1 MSDKPIA
8 LDLFCGSG
16 GVGIGL
22 ARAGFDVLGVDIE
35 PQPNYPFPFLQADAF
50 KVLATLCRGD
60 HVWFEVEKRSATR
73 RVARNL
79 FLSHLSLIWASPP
92 CQGDSVMQ
100 HAHNAQPHPSF
111 IRKTRR
117 DLQKTGKPWVIEN
130 VVGAPLLNPIM
141 LCGSHFGLGAR
152 GYHLQRHRL
161 FEATFPIEQ
170 PQCNHQKPVVGVYG
184 GHVRLRAKS
193 AGGRGT
199 ADFPHIKD
207 KPGFMAEVMGIDRLM
222 TMSEMSQAIPP
233 AYAEHVGRAALAHI
247 AHKSEAA

>member
-1 MSDKPIA
+1 MKPIA

-22 ARAGFDVLGVDIE
+22 ARAGFDVVGVDIE
-35 PQPNYPFPFLQADAF
+35 PQPHYPFPFLQADAF
-50 KVLATLCRGD
+50 KVLKTLCAGD
-60 HVWFEVEKRSATR
+60 RVWFEVDWRTR
-73 RVARNL
+73 DMPRGL
-79 FLSHLSLIWASPP
+79 FLSQLALIWASPP

-117 DLQKTGKPWVIEN
+117 ELVAAGKPWVIEN
-130 VVGAPLLNPIM
+130 VVGAPLVNPVM

-152 GYHLQRHRL
+152 GYELRRHRL
-161 FEATFPIEQ
+161 FEATFHIEQ
-170 PQCNHQKPVVGVYG
+170 PRCNHVKPVVGVYG

-199 ADFPHIKD
+199 ADFPQIKD
-207 KPGFMAEVMGIDRLM
+207 KPRFMAEVMGIDRMM
-222 TMSEMSQAIPP
+222 TMNEMSQAIPP
-233 AYAEHVGRAALAHI
+233 AYAEYVGRAALAHI
-247 AHKSEAA
+247 EGKAAA

>member
-1 MSDKPIA
+1 MTRPIA

-22 ARAGFDVLGVDIE
+22 ERAGFDVLGVDIE
-35 PQPNYPFPFLQADAF
+35 DQPRYPFPFAQADAF
-50 KVLATLCRGD
+50 TVLRTLCGKAG
-60 HVWFEVEKRSATR
+60 VWFGDRCLNLKD
-73 RVARNL
+73 VA
-79 FLSHLSLIWASPP
+79 LIWASPP
-92 CQGDSVMQ
+92 CQGDSAMK
-100 HAHNAQPHPSF
+100 HAHNSQPHPSF

-117 DLQKTGKPWVIEN
+117 ELQKTGKPWVVEN
-130 VVGAPLLNPIM
+130 VVGAPLLNPVM

-170 PQCNHQKPVVGVYG
+170 PACNHQKPVVGVYG

-193 AGGRGT
+193 AGGSGT

-207 KPGFMAEVMGIDRLM
+207 KPSFMAEVMGIDRLM
-222 TMSEMSQAIPP
+222 TMNEMSQAIPP

-247 AHKSEAA
+247 AAKAEAA

>member
-1 MSDKPIA
+1 MKPIA

-35 PQPNYPFPFLQADAF
+35 PQPNYPFPFAQADAF
-50 KVLATLCRGD
+50 TVLRQLCGGERILF
-60 HVWFEVEKRSATR
+60 VLQAR
-73 RVARNL
+73 RRARL
-79 FLSHLSLIWASPP
+79 VFLSDVALIWASPP

-117 DLQKTGKPWVIEN
+117 ELQKTGKPWVIEN
-130 VVGAPLLNPIM
+130 VVGAPLVNPVM

-152 GYHLQRHRL
+152 GYELRRHRL

-170 PQCNHQKPVVGVYG
+170 PACNHQKPVVGVYG

-193 AGGRGT
+193 VGGRCT

-207 KPGFMAEVMGIDRLM
+207 KPSFMAEVMGIDRLM
-222 TMSEMSQAIPP
+222 TMNEMSQAIPP
-233 AYAEHVGRAALAHI
+233 AYAEYVGRAALAHI
-247 AHKSEAA
+247 AEKAEAA